1 MLHNKRGAALLQVLL
16 VTVVLAGMA
25 TMLLRANLSRTTTS
39 RQTRRA
45 VSSQM
50 LISACQAEINALWS
64 LKDADQFAADLKQ
77 CLMFCNRNTGSK
89 RWCVKPDGELD
100 LATRS
105 YKCKPVTAEGVMY
118 QVEATF
124 TGSAPNANTG
134 QCDIKYDISTVTP
147 ETVDYPSAGPTAA
160 DSGDDNNGNGNGGN
174 NHFDPYEEY
183 YLEIDQARINA
194 SDANASAALAD
205 LNKDN

>member
-50 LISACQAEINALWS
+50 LISACQAEVNALWS
-64 LKDADQFAADLKQ
+64 LKDADQFAADLNN
-77 CLMFCNRNTGSK
+77 CLMTCNRNLKQT
-89 RWCVKPDGELD
+89 CVTQNKK
-100 LATRS
+100 S

-134 QCDIKYDISTVTP
+134 QCDIKYDILTVTP
-147 ETVDYPSAGPTAA
+147 ETVDYPTAGPTAA

>member
-50 LISACQAEINALWS
+50 LISACQAEVNALWS
-64 LKDADQFAADLKQ
+64 L
-77 CLMFCNRNTGSK
+77 MTCNRNLKQT
-89 RWCVKPDGELD
+89 CVTQNKK
-100 LATRS
+100 S
-105 YKCKPVTAEGVMY
+105 YKCKPVKAEGVWY

-134 QCDIKYDISTVTP
+134 QCDIKYDILTVTP
-147 ETVDYPSAGPTAA
+147 ETADYPTAGPTAA

>member
-50 LISACQAEINALWS
+50 LISACQAEVNALWS
-64 LKDADQFAADLKQ
+64 LKDPDQFAADLQQ
-77 CLMFCNRNTGSK
+77 CLMFCNRNLKQTCSAQNK
-89 RWCVKPDGELD
+89 K
-100 LATRS
+100 S

-134 QCDIKYDISTVTP
+134 QCDIKYDILTVTP
-147 ETVDYPSAGPTAA
+147 ETADYPTAGPTAA

-174 NHFDPYEEY
+174 NHFNPYEEY